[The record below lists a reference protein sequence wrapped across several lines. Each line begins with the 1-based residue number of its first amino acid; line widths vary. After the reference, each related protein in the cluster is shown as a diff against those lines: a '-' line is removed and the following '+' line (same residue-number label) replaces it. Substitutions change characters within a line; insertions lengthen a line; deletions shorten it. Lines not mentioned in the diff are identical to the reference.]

1 MGTDNS
7 HLECQ
12 SCYFSEL
19 IDGILFCNYCE
30 EDVDL
35 DSYCSNFV
43 NVFRLKEIFVDVNE
57 YLGLNNIIQDH

>member
-1 MGTDNS
+1 METDNS

-19 IDGILFCNYCE
+19 IDGVLFCNYYE

-43 NVFRLKEIFVDVNE
+43 NVFRLKEIFMSVGE
-57 YLGLNNIIQDH
+57 YLKLCYIT